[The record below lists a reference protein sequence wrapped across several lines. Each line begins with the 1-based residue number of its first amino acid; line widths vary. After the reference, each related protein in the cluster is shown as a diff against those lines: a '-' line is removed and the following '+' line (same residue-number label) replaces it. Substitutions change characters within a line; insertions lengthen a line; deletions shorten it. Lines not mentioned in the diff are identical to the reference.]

1 VFTWKIFADDP
12 RWAHAAGISAWYCQ
26 AWRESKWRMPWAHGS
41 MSDCPCITRNNVPVS
56 NGKLF
61 GYKSHIRGWCWI
73 IAEAQLMDYVASRL
87 NPAWLTVFNIQE
99 PLLPWVSGC
108 ILLTHC
114 DLLPMQTTEWSQKQ
128 RLRWLMQLFS
138 WALYNLAL
146 LSALHPCGHKGW
158 THNQV
163 SCCHAFEPCEPLLLR
178 CASTWVYLECYVPTI
193 NFRRPLHTLHLT
205 STVRRIWRCFAI
217 AMLQWHTQRRS
228 FSKTVLRRVC
238 QWTCWI
244 LLTGLGFAFGEGQ
257 IGARV

>member
-1 VFTWKIFADDP
+1 MRCSLERSLQMTPDGLTLQEYQLGIVKPGAKASEGCLELTGACPIVLASQGTMYL
-12 RWAHAAGISAWYCQ
+12 WA
-26 AWRESKWRMPWAHGS
+26 M
-41 MSDCPCITRNNVPVS
+41 VS
-56 NGKLF
+56 YLDIDI
-61 GYKSHIRGWCWI
+61 SHIRGWCWI

-163 SCCHAFEPCEPLLLR
+163 SCCHAFEPCESLLLR
-178 CASTWVYLECYVPTI
+178 CASTWVLG
-193 NFRRPLHTLHLT
+193 
-205 STVRRIWRCFAI
+205 
-217 AMLQWHTQRRS
+217 
-228 FSKTVLRRVC
+228 VLC
-238 QWTCWI
+238 TDH
-244 LLTGLGFAFGEGQ
+244 
-257 IGARV
+257 